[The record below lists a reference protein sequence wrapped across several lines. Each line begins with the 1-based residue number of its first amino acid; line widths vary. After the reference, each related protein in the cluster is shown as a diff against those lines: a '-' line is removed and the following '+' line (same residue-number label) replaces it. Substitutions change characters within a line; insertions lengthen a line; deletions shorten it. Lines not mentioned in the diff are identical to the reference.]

1 MKKNYFSTLFAALML
16 FVAMPVS
23 AEVKN
28 MGDLYGKYK
37 FTATITPT
45 EAGQEYTHL
54 WKSECEVIITKGA
67 NGNVGTVTGLLGAEA
82 TQSVSKIN
90 VENNHFDVINPN
102 PNNYGLFTPYPD
114 AIGVTDPTLEDLQ
127 LYTMEY
133 HYNPET
139 KEITIPDFAIASLSW
154 PAPDYVLTANVLA
167 YVTEVK
173 MELIEAE
180 VIVIPEIAGEWTY
193 TPYYS
198 RNDSTFVEQFTMN
211 IVATDDTNKNW
222 DVTFSFEGFE
232 EFTLP
237 GTFDGTNLDIPF
249 DSLYLDAE
257 NKIRFG
263 VKATSSAPENQ
274 FKKVGKFSFAYSTK
288 TMMWQ
293 NDYIYIRQEGV
304 DTLGNEVAPLVQQL
318 WGGWIQREDPNAYK
332 WDGIYEVSVKYN
344 EDYDDAD
351 GIEFPGNFDMVV
363 AESNGSYVVK
373 NFLGYDCSLALTPN
387 ENGKSATIDLK
398 GYYGF
403 VWLTS
408 LGEIDGDYAYYILTD
423 VNGQSTS
430 LTVTLNED
438 GSLTIDDFSVCYHLW
453 MADTNKALA
462 SMSKVSASKFEF
474 DWAGEYTLTA
484 TVEAEDAT
492 AEFPAV
498 FDVVVE
504 ATENGYVFK
513 QFMNADVY
521 SLNQG
526 AMTLNTDGKNAAIAL
541 NGAWGYCFVAGSYPD
556 YTILTDNEGKSTS
569 LNVVYSNGALTMDDF
584 GVYAFN
590 WDTNESS
597 KLATYS
603 NVVLTKKSED
613 NAIEKN
619 VVENNTVEGIFDLLG
634 RKHDAITAPGLYI
647 VNGKKVLVK

>member
-1 MKKNYFSTLFAALML
+1 MKKNYFSILFAALML

-23 AEVKN
+23 AEVKS
-28 MGDLYGKYK
+28 MADLYGKYK

-67 NGNVGTVTGLLGAEA
+67 NGNVGSVTGLLGAEA
-82 TQSVSKIN
+82 TQSVSKIDLT
-90 VENNHFDVINPN
+90 NNHFDVINPN

-114 AIGVTDPTLEDLQ
+114 AVGVTDPTLEDLQ

-139 KEITIPDFAIASLSW
+139 KEITIPDFSIAGLSW

-167 YVTEVK
+167 NVTNVK

-193 TPYYS
+193 TPYYAD
-198 RNDSTFVEQFTMN
+198 NDSTIFKEFTMN
-211 IVATDDTNKNW
+211 VVATDDTNKNW
-222 DVTFSFEGFE
+222 DVTFSFEGYG

-237 GTFDGTNLDIPF
+237 GTFDGLEFNIPY
-249 DSLYLDAE
+249 DSLYLDVE

-263 VKATSSAPENQ
+263 KKADKASS
-274 FKKVGKFSFAYSTK
+274 FSFTYNTK
-288 TMMWQ
+288 TLMYQ
-293 NDYIYIRQEGV
+293 NDAFYIYKEETDTVIR
-304 DTLGNEVAPLVQQL
+304 VQRL
-318 WGGWIQREDPNAYK
+318 RGGSIKREDPNAYK
-332 WDGIYEVSVKYN
+332 WDGTYEVSVKYN
-344 EDYDDAD
+344 EDYDEAD
-351 GIEFPGNFDMVV
+351 GVEFPKNFDMVV
-363 AESNGSYVVK
+363 VESNGSYVVNK
-373 NFLGYDCSLALTPN
+373 FLGYDCSFAFTPS
-387 ENGKSATIDLK
+387 ENGKSASIDLK

-408 LGEIDGDYAYYILTD
+408 LGEINGDYAYYILTD

-438 GSLTIDDFSVCYHLW
+438 GSLSIDDFSVSYHLW
-453 MADTNKALA
+453 MADTNKAIA
-462 SMSKVSASKFEF
+462 SMSKVSASKFEY
-474 DWAGEYTLTA
+474 DWSGEYTLKA
-484 TVEAEDAT
+484 TVEAEGEYP
-492 AEFPAV
+492 AEFN
-498 FDVVVE
+498 VVVE
-504 ATENGYVFK
+504 ATENGYIIK
-513 QFMNADVY
+513 EFMNNDVY
-521 SLNQG
+521 TLNQG
-526 AMTLNTDGKNAAIAL
+526 NMMLNANGKTASIAL
-541 NGAWGYCFVAGSYPD
+541 TKYYGYCFVGGSYPD
-556 YTILTDNEGKSTS
+556 YVTLNDKEGNATS
-569 LNVVYSNGALTMDDF
+569 LNLVYNDGVITMDDF
-584 GVYAFN
+584 TVNAFN

-603 NVVLTKKSED
+603 NVVLTKKNAD

-619 VVENNTVEGIFDLLG
+619 VVETNAVEGIFDLLG
-634 RKHDAITAPGLYI
+634 RKLDAITVPGLYI

>member
-1 MKKNYFSTLFAALML
+1 MKKNYFSFLIVALML
-16 FVAMPVS
+16 LVAMPVS
-23 AEVKN
+23 AQVKSVKDFFGKWQFTADVEVKN
-28 MGDLYGKYK
+28 DSYADLV
-37 FTATITPT
+37 
-45 EAGQEYTHL
+45 
-54 WKSECEVIITKGA
+54 SSSCEVVITKGGDYA
-67 NGNVGTVTGLLGAEA
+67 ATISNFAGATTVVKISSFDADTQTLL
-82 TQSVSKIN
+82 
-90 VENNHFDVINPN
+90 FLNPN
-102 PNNYGLFTPYPD
+102 TPQLWSPLFMADGDGKYPYGTAEGGWRDSYGSIEFTYDPATGILSYPD
-114 AIGVTDPTLEDLQ
+114 FTLVTADHNAGT
-127 LYTMEY
+127 
-133 HYNPET
+133 
-139 KEITIPDFAIASLSW
+139 
-154 PAPDYVLTANVLA
+154 
-167 YVTEVK
+167 TEVMVKVSNIK
-173 MELIEAE
+173 MTLIEAE
-180 VIVIPEIAGEWTY
+180 EFVIPEIAGEWKY

-211 IVATDDTNKNW
+211 LVATDDTNENW
-222 DVTFSFEGFE
+222 NVTFSFEGFE

-237 GTFDGTNLDIPF
+237 GTFDGINLDIPF

-263 VKATSSAPENQ
+263 VKATSSTPENV
-274 FKKVGKFSFAYSTK
+274 FKKDGKFSFAYSTK

-332 WDGIYEVSVKYN
+332 WDGTYEVSVKYL
-344 EDYDDAD
+344 EDYDDTD
-351 GIEFPGNFDMVV
+351 SIEFPKNFDMVV
-363 AESNGSYVVK
+363 VESNGSYVIK
-373 NFLGYDCSLALTPN
+373 SFLGYDCSLGLTAN
-387 ENGKSATIDLK
+387 EDGQSATIDLK
-398 GYYGF
+398 GGYGF
-403 VWLTS
+403 AYVKY
-408 LGEIDGDYAYYILTD
+408 LGEIDGDYAYYSLTD

-438 GSLTIDDFSVCYHLW
+438 GSLSIDDFSVCYYLW
-453 MADTNKALA
+453 VAGTSKCLA

-647 VNGKKVLVK
+647 VNGKKVFVK

>member
-1 MKKNYFSTLFAALML
+1 MKKNYFSFLIVALML

-23 AEVKN
+23 AEVKS
-28 MGDLYGKYK
+28 MADLYGKYK

-45 EAGQEYTHL
+45 EAGQQYTDL

-67 NGNVGTVTGLLGAEA
+67 NGYVGTVTGLLGAEA
-82 TQSVSKIN
+82 TQSVSSIN
-90 VENNHFDVINPN
+90 LTDNHFDVINPN

-114 AIGVTDPTLEDLQ
+114 AIGVTDPALEDLQ

-133 HYNPET
+133 HFNPET
-139 KEITIPDFAIASLSW
+139 KEITIADFAIAGLSW

-167 YVTEVK
+167 NVTNVK

-193 TPYYS
+193 TPYYAD
-198 RNDSTFVEQFTMN
+198 NDSTIFKEFTMN
-211 IVATDDTNKNW
+211 VVATDDTNKNW
-222 DVTFSFEGFE
+222 DVTFSFEGYG

-237 GTFDGTNLDIPF
+237 GTFDGLEFNIPY
-249 DSLYLDAE
+249 DSLYLDVE

-263 VKATSSAPENQ
+263 KKANTASS
-274 FKKVGKFSFAYSTK
+274 FSFTYNTK
-288 TMMWQ
+288 TLMYQ
-293 NDYIYIRQEGV
+293 NDAFYIYKEETDTVIR
-304 DTLGNEVAPLVQQL
+304 VQRL
-318 WGGWIQREDPNAYK
+318 RGGSIKREDPNAYK
-332 WDGIYEVSVKYN
+332 WDGTYEVSVKYN
-344 EDYDDAD
+344 EDYDNAD

-363 AESNGSYVVK
+363 VESNGSYAVNK
-373 NFLGYDCSLALTPN
+373 FLGYDCSFAFTPS
-387 ENGKSATIDLK
+387 ENGKSATIDLA

-438 GSLTIDDFSVCYHLW
+438 GSMTIDDFSVCYHLW

-474 DWAGEYTLTA
+474 DWSGEYTLTA
-484 TVEAEDAT
+484 TVEAEGEYP
-492 AEFPAV
+492 AEFN
-498 FDVVVE
+498 VVVE
-504 ATENGYVFK
+504 ATENGYIIK
-513 QFMNADVY
+513 EFMNNDVY
-521 SLNQG
+521 TLNQG
-526 AMTLNTDGKNAAIAL
+526 NMMLNAAGKTASIAL
-541 NGAWGYCFVAGSYPD
+541 TKYYGYCFVGGSYPD
-556 YTILTDNEGKSTS
+556 YVTLNDKEGNATS
-569 LNVVYSNGALTMDDF
+569 LNVVYSNGAITMDDF
-584 GVYAFN
+584 TVYAFN

-597 KLATYS
+597 KLATYT
-603 NVVLTKKSED
+603 NVVLTKNAD
-613 NAIEKN
+613 NAVEKN